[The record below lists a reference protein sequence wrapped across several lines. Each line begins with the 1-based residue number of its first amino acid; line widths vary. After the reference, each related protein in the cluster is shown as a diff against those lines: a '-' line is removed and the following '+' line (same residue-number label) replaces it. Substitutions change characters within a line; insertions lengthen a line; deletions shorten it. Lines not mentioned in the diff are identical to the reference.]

1 MRVGAVHENGKPND
15 NRFYI
20 VRDGAVTSGGLTPV
34 KYGRT
39 QFFGQVELL
48 QNTKNQ
54 ETRRAEG
61 TTSCCTWRK
70 EDFMKLVPLHALIRD
85 SSQQSYALQSG
96 PDAKGKAMRG
106 RRFGESAE
114 TSAATAAGAGGP
126 SKALGKGG
134 GAKSEQAIAR
144 IMGAVKT
151 NIIFSRLNDL
161 QLQMLQSAMAEH
173 AVPAGADVI
182 TQGEK
187 GNHFFVVDVRIPVSA
202 IQHLGR
208 PIPALPA
215 SLPVLTRGRWID
227 TVRGRLASSTSLSPA
242 TMRARRRSASRAS
255 APATHSASS
264 LSCTTARAQRQS
276 KQPPMPSSGP
286 STA

>member
-1 MRVGAVHENGKPND
+1 
-15 NRFYI
+15 
-20 VRDGAVTSGGLTPV
+20 
-34 KYGRT
+34 
-39 QFFGQVELL
+39 
-48 QNTKNQ
+48 
-54 ETRRAEG
+54 
-61 TTSCCTWRK
+61 
-70 EDFMKLVPLHALIRD
+70 MKLVPLHALIRD

-227 TVRGRLASSTSLSPA
+227 TVRGSPPRIHAVLRPLPVDLAHAPPIRPHARLLRLPSWH
-242 TMRARRRSASRAS
+242 MVGGQGGRAMA
-255 APATHSASS
+255 
-264 LSCTTARAQRQS
+264 ARLRV
-276 KQPPMPSSGP
+276 GELYCRNL
-286 STA
+286 TEY